1 MSNGHAKLSPSSSD
15 RWLECPATI
24 VRAPE
29 TEDEG
34 SEYAREGSA
43 AHALCEDCL
52 KRQCD
57 AWEGVMPEEFQKYDS
72 PEMRTHVQGYIDYVR
87 RHQGDGDLFVEQ
99 KLQIFPTMDVWG
111 TADAV
116 VVTKDGII
124 KVTDL
129 KYGQGVVVDADN
141 STQLLLYGIG
151 ALTLDWL
158 SPVPVHAVEVHIYQP
173 RRNNVVSKTYT
184 VEELGDWVKE
194 NEHKVARAYAGTNL
208 AMPGAHCK
216 WCPVR
221 GSCRERAEH
230 NLKMAAFDFAAA
242 EPVCA
247 DKDALN
253 EEELVKIY
261 LSIPTF
267 RNWLDDIE
275 AEVAGRAHRGPVAGL
290 KWVAG
295 RITRKVVDAVRAAC
309 ILRSVGIEPM
319 AEPKMLGITEIEKM
333 VKLKGLKVGELL
345 GSALEVI
352 PGKPAL
358 VAETDKRP
366 PLDPLQAAR
375 EAFQEAFQ

>member
-1 MSNGHAKLSPSSSD
+1 MSNGHAKLSPSASD
-15 RWLECPATI
+15 RWLNCPASI

-43 AHALCEDCL
+43 AHAMAEHCL
-52 KRQCD
+52 KNQCD
-57 AWEGVMPEEFQKYDS
+57 AWEGVLPDEFQKYDS
-72 PEMRTHVQGYIDYVR
+72 PEMRTHVQGYLDYVR
-87 RHQGDGDLFVEQ
+87 RHTGPGELFIEQ
-99 KLQIFPTMDVWG
+99 RLQIFPTMDVWG

-116 VVTKDGII
+116 IVTADGVI
-124 KVTDL
+124 KLVDL
-129 KYGQGVVVDADN
+129 KYGSGVLVEADDN
-141 STQLLLYGIG
+141 TQLLLYGIG

-158 SPVPVHAVEVHIYQP
+158 SAVPVHAVEVHIYQP

-184 VEELGDWVKE
+184 VEELVEWVKE
-194 NEHKVARAYAGTNL
+194 NEYRVARAHAGTNF
-208 AMPGAHCK
+208 AVPGAHCK
-216 WCPVR
+216 WCPVK
-221 GSCRERAEH
+221 GTCRERAEH

-247 DKDALN
+247 DKDALS

-275 AEVAGRAHRGPVAGL
+275 AEVAGRAHKGPVAGL

-295 RITRKVVDAVRAAC
+295 RVTRKITNVIAAVN
-309 ILRSVGIEPM
+309 ILRGIGIEPL
-319 AEPKMLGITEIEKM
+319 AEPKLLGITELDKLI
-333 VKLKGLKVGELL
+333 KLKGLNTKELL
-345 GSALEVI
+345 GDTLEVMA
-352 PGKPAL
+352 GKPAL

-366 PLDPLQAAR
+366 ALDRDAAAA
-375 EAFQEAFQ
+375 EVFQNA

>member
-1 MSNGHAKLSPSSSD
+1 MSNGHAKLSPSASD
-15 RWLECPATI
+15 RWLECPASI

-43 AHALCEDCL
+43 AHALGENGLTNDTE
-52 KRQCD
+52 
-57 AWEGVMPEEFQKYDS
+57 AWEAVLPDEYQKYDS
-72 PEMRTHVQGYIDYVR
+72 PEMRTHVQGYLDYVR
-87 RHQGDGDLFVEQ
+87 RHRGEGDLFVEQ
-99 KLQIFPTMDVWG
+99 RLQIFPTMDVWG

-116 VVTKDGII
+116 IVTPGGVI
-124 KVTDL
+124 KVIDL
-129 KYGQGVVVDADN
+129 KYGQGVMVDADDN
-141 STQLLLYGIG
+141 TQLLLYGIG

-184 VEELGDWVKE
+184 VEELVEWVRT
-194 NEHKVARAYAGTNL
+194 NEAKVARAHAGTNI
-208 AMPGAHCK
+208 AVPGAHCK
-216 WCPVR
+216 WCPVK

-247 DKDALN
+247 DKDALS

-267 RNWLDDIE
+267 RDWLDDIE
-275 AEVAGRAHRGPVAGL
+275 AEVAGRAHKGPVAGL

-295 RITRKVVDAVRAAC
+295 RVTRKIVDMVRAVFV
-309 ILRSVGIEPM
+309 LRSVGIEPL
-319 AEPKMLGITEIEKM
+319 AEPKLLGITEIERL
-333 VKLKGLKVGELL
+333 VKLKGLKVSTLL
-345 GSALEVI
+345 GNAVEVI
-352 PGKPAL
+352 AGKPAL

-366 PLDPLQAAR
+366 SLDPLQAAR
-375 EAFQEAFQ
+375 EAFQ